1 MSIEVTFTM
10 ERPNTTTDFW
20 WESTD
25 PQIVDIC
32 HKIDTLAESFSIT
45 RTSSKSENGLV
56 FTSQFVTTI
65 DGSWQ
70 QFMNAILSEMP
81 TMIATRNAYLEAA
94 GHTIRMVIN
103 HIETNSIIKETATPT
118 WSLAN

>member
-10 ERPNTTTDFW
+10 ERPDTTTDFW

-25 PQIVDIC
+25 TQIVDIC
-32 HKIDTLAESFSIT
+32 QTIDALAQSFSII

-56 FTSQFVTTI
+56 FTSKFVTTI

-70 QFMNAILSEMP
+70 QFMNAVLSEMP
-81 TMIATRNAYLEAA
+81 TMIATRDAYLASA
-94 GHTIRMVIN
+94 GHTIHMVIN

-118 WSLAN
+118 WALTN